1 MQFFVW
7 YDDTPKKLPGDK
19 LQEAIVAY
27 VARFQIAP
35 SLVLVNVADKLELA
49 NVVVRCER
57 TVQPNTFWLG
67 YDDQVELPL
76 A

>member
-1 MQFFVW
+1 MLFFVW
-7 YDDTPKKLPGDK
+7 YDDSSKKLAADK

-27 VARFQIAP
+27 VERFKMPP
-35 SLVLVNVADKLELA
+35 SLVLVNTADMLELA
-49 NVVVRCER
+49 GVVVRCER

-67 YDDQVELPL
+67 YEGEVELRS

>member
-1 MQFFVW
+1 MLFFVW
-7 YDDTPKKLPGDK
+7 YDDSPKKLAADK

-27 VARFQIAP
+27 VERFKMRP
-35 SLVLVNVADKLELA
+35 SLVLVNTADMLELA
-49 NVVVRCER
+49 GVVVRCER

-67 YDDQVELPL
+67 YEGQVELRI